1 MLQASRPTETNG
13 HPAAPPG
20 DLGSPAAA
28 IKTPAANGHRRH
40 CGARAGADVTLMLQ
54 RAGFG
59 DERAI
64 DTLLPVVYEELR
76 ELAARFLRGERHEH
90 TLQPTALVHETYLRL
105 VGAPQIRWEN
115 RAHFFATAATVI
127 RRILLKHARS
137 KKCAKRGGAWCRVP
151 LDLDVSVTAPEMD
164 IVALDEALERLGR
177 FAPQELRVVE
187 LRFFAGLSAEGTAEV
202 LGVSPRT
209 VARDWRIAKAWLR
222 RELEGATADES

>member
-1 MLQASRPTETNG
+1 MLQGSRPTETNG
-13 HPAAPPG
+13 HAAPG
-20 DLGSPAAA
+20 EVGSPAAVMDA
-28 IKTPAANGHRRH
+28 PTANGHRH
-40 CGARAGADVTLMLQ
+40 QAGAQAGPDITLMLQ
-54 RAGFG
+54 RTGLG

-64 DTLLPVVYEELR
+64 DALLPVVYEELR
-76 ELAARFLRGERHEH
+76 ELAARLLKGERREH

-137 KKCAKRGGAWCRVP
+137 RKCAKRGGAWRRVP
-151 LDLDVSVTAPEMD
+151 LDRDVTVKTPD
-164 IVALDEALERLGR
+164 IDVVALDDALQRLGR

-187 LRFFAGLSAEGTAEV
+187 LRFFAGMSVEGTAEV

-209 VARDWRIAKAWLR
+209 VARDWRIAKAWLH
-222 RELEGATADES
+222 RELEGAA

>member
-1 MLQASRPTETNG
+1 MLQGNRPTETNG
-13 HPAAPPG
+13 HPATAPG
-20 DLGSPAAA
+20 DIGSPAAVMDA
-28 IKTPAANGHRRH
+28 PTTNGHRRQS
-40 CGARAGADVTLMLQ
+40 GARAGPDITLMLQ
-54 RAGFG
+54 GAGFG
-59 DERAI
+59 EEGTI
-64 DTLLPVVYEELR
+64 DTLLPAVYEELR
-76 ELAARFLRGERHEH
+76 ELAARFLKGERREH
-90 TLQPTALVHETYLRL
+90 TLQPTALVHEAYIQL

-137 KKCAKRGGAWCRVP
+137 RKCAKRGGAWRRVP
-151 LDLDVSVTAPEMD
+151 LDRDVTVKTPEID
-164 IVALDEALERLGR
+164 IVALDEALGRLGR

-187 LRFFAGLSAEGTAEV
+187 LRFFAGMSVEGTAEV

>member
-1 MLQASRPTETNG
+1 MLQCSRPTETNG
-13 HPAAPPG
+13 HRRQ
-20 DLGSPAAA
+20 
-28 IKTPAANGHRRH
+28 NG
-40 CGARAGADVTLMLQ
+40 AQAGPDITLMLQ

-59 DERAI
+59 EEGAI
-64 DTLLPVVYEELR
+64 DDLLPAVYEELR
-76 ELAARFLRGERHEH
+76 ELAAHFLKGERREH

-137 KKCAKRGGAWCRVP
+137 KKCAKRGGSWRRVP
-151 LDLDVSVTAPEMD
+151 LDLDITVKAPEID

-177 FAPQELRVVE
+177 FAPQKLRVVE
-187 LRFFAGLSAEGTAEV
+187 LRFFTGLSLEGTAEV

-209 VARDWRIAKAWLR
+209 VARDWRIAKAWLC
-222 RELEGATADES
+222 RELQGATADGS

>member
-1 MLQASRPTETNG
+1 MLQASIPTDTSRNF
-13 HPAAPPG
+13 
-20 DLGSPAAA
+20 SS
-28 IKTPAANGHRRH
+28 T
-40 CGARAGADVTLMLQ
+40 RAGPDVTLMLQ

-64 DTLLPVVYEELR
+64 DALLPVVYEELR
-76 ELAARFLRGERHEH
+76 ELAARFLKGERREH

-105 VGAPQIRWEN
+105 VGAPQICWEN
-115 RAHFFATAATVI
+115 RGHFFATAATVI

-137 KKCAKRGGAWCRVP
+137 RKCAKRGGQWRRVP
-151 LDLDVSVTAPEMD
+151 LDLDASVTAPEMD

-187 LRFFAGLSAEGTAEV
+187 LRFFAGLSVEGTAEI

-222 RELEGATADES
+222 RQLQGAGSDAT

>member
-1 MLQASRPTETNG
+1 MIQCSRPTETS
-13 HPAAPPG
+13 
-20 DLGSPAAA
+20 GS
-28 IKTPAANGHRRH
+28 RVQS
-40 CGARAGADVTLMLQ
+40 GASADPDITLMLQ
-54 RAGFG
+54 GAGFG

-64 DTLLPVVYEELR
+64 DALLPVVYEELR
-76 ELAARFLRGERHEH
+76 VLAARFLGRERREH

-137 KKCAKRGGAWCRVP
+137 KKCAKRGGAWRRVP
-151 LDLDVSVTAPEMD
+151 LDMDVSAEAPDID

-187 LRFFAGLSAEGTAEV
+187 LRFFAGMSVQETAEV
-202 LGVSPRT
+202 LDVSPRT

-222 RELEGATADES
+222 RQLEGAASDEN